1 MPAVRRQ
8 DTFMTHQPVPAVS
21 RQDVIRIVRRDFPN
35 IPEAEVLAILD
46 EYGADRWHRERDRVQ
61 LAVLKLAAG
70 DSQALLSQLSTA
82 LKDYRDVLAY
92 AEYPTDI
99 MNGWDYKYK
108 PGEHERIYE
117 EDWNQYQQWLTR
129 K

>member
-1 MPAVRRQ
+1 
-8 DTFMTHQPVPAVS
+8 MTEQPVPTVS

-46 EYGADRWHRERDRVQ
+46 EYGTARWHRERDRVQ

-70 DSQALLSQLSTA
+70 DSQALLTELSIA
-82 LKDYRDVLAY
+82 LKDCRDVLAY
-92 AEYPTDI
+92 AEYPTDSK
-99 MNGWDYKYK
+99 NGWDYKYK
-108 PGEHERIYE
+108 SGEHVRTYE

-129 K
+129 Q